1 VRERTNGHGRAT
13 STDRKDDVPHSTL
26 LDELDPSGAIEEAAV
41 AAGATR
47 RELLRYGAA
56 GAGLAAGSGL
66 FATALAEGQGA
77 RPTRARDIRILRF
90 ALQLER
96 LGASFYLE
104 TLNNRTLPRTSQE
117 LLFAVTVRRDELDH
131 VRAVRTA
138 IRFYGGRAPQRPDFE
153 FGLRTQDIAQF
164 RETAFLIEDLCVG
177 ALNGAGP
184 LVTRTTLALAARMVS
199 VEARQAAWIAD
210 IIGQVPAP
218 NAFDPAIPA
227 AQVAA
232 TVRGAGFA
240 DVRVP
245 RL

>member
-1 VRERTNGHGRAT
+1 M
-13 STDRKDDVPHSTL
+13 L
-26 LDELDPSGAIEEAAV
+26 LDELDPSGAVEEAAL

-47 RELLRYGAA
+47 RELLGYGAA

-66 FATALAEGQGA
+66 FSTALAEAQSS
-77 RPTRARDIRILRF
+77 RPTRRRDIRILQF

-104 TLNNRTLPRTSQE
+104 TINNRTLPRESQE

-131 VRAVRTA
+131 VRAVRAA
-138 IRFYGGRAPQRPDFE
+138 IRAYGGRLPARPDFE

-164 RETAFLIEDLCVG
+164 RETAFLIEDLCVA

-210 IIGQVPAP
+210 ILGQVPAP
-218 NAFDPAIPA
+218 NAFDPALPA

-232 TVRGAGFA
+232 TVREAGFA
-240 DVRVP
+240 DVQAP